1 MPARVQAYCH
11 RTGSPVPDTPG
22 AIARCVVDSLALSYR
37 VTAEDIT
44 AVTGTAPPAVHI
56 TGGGARNQLLAQAT
70 ADATGLPVHC
80 GPVEATALG
89 NAAVQL
95 VTLGELADVA
105 EVRAVVARTTETTT
119 CSPRPDARWEGAAAW
134 LRQRTLD
141 DDRRRGLLPT

>member
-1 MPARVQAYCH
+1 
-11 RTGSPVPDTPG
+11 
-22 AIARCVVDSLALSYR
+22 
-37 VTAEDIT
+37 
-44 AVTGTAPPAVHI
+44 VHI

-105 EVRAVVARTTETTT
+105 EVRAVVARTTEIRT
-119 CSPRPDARWEGAAAW
+119 CSPRPDARWEEAAAR
-134 LRQRTLD
+134 LRQMTLD
-141 DDRRRGLLPT
+141 DDRRRGLLPS